1 LLTAWSVFMLVCV
14 CADLCCADLC
24 CAKEGDSTGH
34 VRMKMDA
41 GQLKGRIFRI
51 FCLFAGQSALGF
63 NIIETNIGETLP

>member
-1 LLTAWSVFMLVCV
+1 MPIAWSVFMLLCV
-14 CADLCCADLC
+14 CADLC

>member
-1 LLTAWSVFMLVCV
+1 MLIAWSVFMLLCV
-14 CADLCCADLC
+14 CADLF

-34 VRMKMDA
+34 ARMKMDA

>member
-1 LLTAWSVFMLVCV
+1 MAWSVFMLLCV
-14 CADLCCADLC
+14 CADLC

>member
-1 LLTAWSVFMLVCV
+1 MLLCV
-14 CADLCCADLC
+14 CADLF

-34 VRMKMDA
+34 ARMKMDA

>member
-1 LLTAWSVFMLVCV
+1 MLLCV
-14 CADLCCADLC
+14 CADLF

-34 VRMKMDA
+34 VRMRMDA
-41 GQLKGRIFRI
+41 GQLKGRIFHI

>member
-1 LLTAWSVFMLVCV
+1 
-14 CADLCCADLC
+14 
-24 CAKEGDSTGH
+24 
-34 VRMKMDA
+34 MKMDA

>member
-1 LLTAWSVFMLVCV
+1 MLLCV
-14 CADLCCADLC
+14 CADLF

-34 VRMKMDA
+34 VHMKMDA

-63 NIIETNIGETLP
+63 NIIETNIGETCFYKVADLGK